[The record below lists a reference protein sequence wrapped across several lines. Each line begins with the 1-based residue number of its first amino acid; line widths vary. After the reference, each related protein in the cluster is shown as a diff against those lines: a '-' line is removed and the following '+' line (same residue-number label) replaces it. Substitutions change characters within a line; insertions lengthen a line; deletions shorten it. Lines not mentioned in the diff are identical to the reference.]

1 MFSGMRKTRTLS
13 LIHRI
18 NEGNIHTVETLF
30 FCISTVDS
38 DSERWSDKS

>member
-18 NEGNIHTVETLF
+18 NEGNIHTVENF

-38 DSERWSDKS
+38 DSERWSDKT